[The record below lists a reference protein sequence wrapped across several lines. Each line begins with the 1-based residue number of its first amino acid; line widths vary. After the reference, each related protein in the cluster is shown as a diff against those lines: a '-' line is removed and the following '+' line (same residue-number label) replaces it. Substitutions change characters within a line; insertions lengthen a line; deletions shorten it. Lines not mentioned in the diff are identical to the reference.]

1 MKLYIFFGILWEEFN
16 IDFLWLDI
24 FGILCVEMLCALRQ
38 MLKCCRTPPASA
50 ISPPV
55 PVKLGEVK
63 HSKGFLEEETK
74 IFLVENNRKVFGR
87 RKNSN

>member
-1 MKLYIFFGILWEEFN
+1 MVRHFWYFVCRN
-16 IDFLWLDI
+16 AVRPTAN
-24 FGILCVEMLCALRQ
+24 VEMLPHAAGLCHL
-38 MLKCCRTPPASA
+38 L
-50 ISPPV
+50 PV